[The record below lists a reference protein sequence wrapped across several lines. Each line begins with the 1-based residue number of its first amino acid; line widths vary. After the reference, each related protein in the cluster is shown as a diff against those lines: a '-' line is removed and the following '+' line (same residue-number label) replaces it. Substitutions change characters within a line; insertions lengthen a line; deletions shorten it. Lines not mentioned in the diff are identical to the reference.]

1 MIGAGGALCALE
13 AGGGGGLAED
23 SDLEIISR
31 LPLRVPLID
40 EERVL
45 VIMQQ
50 KNSGVFSH

>member
-1 MIGAGGALCALE
+1 MIGTGGTLISMKAGCCETLS
-13 AGGGGGLAED
+13 ED

-40 EERVL
+40 EERLL

-50 KNSGVFSH
+50 KNPGVLSH